1 MNKIYMDGEHY
12 SREQFKKAAISHF
25 KTLTVGLIIGGLIGA
40 SFYHQNASSVPEIV
54 KEYTCSPEQK
64 AEIIQNRLVIALE
77 GGSVLT
83 PKPERKP

>member
-1 MNKIYMDGEHY
+1 MIYLDGEHY
-12 SREQFKKAAISHF
+12 SREQFKKTAISHF
-25 KTLTVGLIIGGLIGA
+25 KTLTVGLIIGGCLMA
-40 SFYHQNASSVPEIV
+40 FYPQNSHSPPEIV

>member
-1 MNKIYMDGEHY
+1 MNKIYLDGEHY
-12 SREQFKKAAISHF
+12 SREQFKKAAVNHF
-25 KTLTVGLIIGGLIGA
+25 KTLTVGLIIGGLIGV
-40 SFYHQNASSVPEIV
+40 SFYPQSSHSTTKIAEESI
-54 KEYTCSPEQK
+54 CSPEQK

>member
-1 MNKIYMDGEHY
+1 MIYLDGEHY
-12 SREQFKKAAISHF
+12 SREQFKKTAASHF
-25 KTLTVGLIIGGLIGA
+25 KTLTVGLIIGGCVM
-40 SFYHQNASSVPEIV
+40 SFYGQNASSPPEIV
-54 KEYTCSPEQK
+54 KEYNCSPEQK